1 MWLKALTT
9 AFNDGRREPEMEDI
23 AEALKKFVP
32 TSVTMSEV
40 IEARRK
46 RLANRATPASR
57 PAKIAPLKANGR
69 KLAA

>member
-1 MWLKALTT
+1 MAM
-9 AFNDGRREPEMEDI
+9 A
-23 AEALKKFVP
+23 
-32 TSVTMSEV
+32 

-57 PAKIAPLKANGR
+57 PPKIAALKPNGR